1 LGSRPADPTDP
12 ISAMMNEMLKAGVEE
27 GIPATDVADQVHDAI
42 VANQFWILTHPD
54 FRQAP
59 LERMQRAALQQNP

>member
-1 LGSRPADPTDP
+1 
-12 ISAMMNEMLKAGVEE
+12 MNEMLKAGVEE